1 MGIISIIEILII
13 AGIVAAQFRVFGQS
27 RRKIRKVSNLY
38 PAPDKL
44 NIVEVNLNARNK
56 KAPEVKTLARVY
68 ADETQAILAG
78 ELFTNAGFPD
88 TIHRVIENE
97 KDLLL
102 VEFSAS
108 GNSEE
113 NLPKKQYHLS
123 LLSLQKKLAEGEIK
137 LLNQF
142 VFEKPEDH
150 LQHELDKI
158 NAVFVDLLE
167 ARESSPEFQEIV
179 SDTNEYLENNKGAAA
194 DFNIIKDIS
203 ERYSETLD
211 NEVQAGISTPLY
223 IGLLGTFVGVSM
235 GLFSLLLSD
244 SSEASTSESSSFITD
259 EGIRNFLA
267 GVVIAMIGS
276 FCGLLL
282 TLRGN
287 AELKHARSQRD
298 RLKNSYYTF
307 LQKRLLP
314 KLNSDMA
321 ASLGNLK
328 AVLDSFN
335 HDFLEKVANFKPII
349 ASLTNNISIQ
359 KDFIHRL
366 DEIGFTEM
374 ANASVTVF
382 EKVKESEEMF
392 NRFLG
397 YQKALNNTL
406 QNGSEMAG
414 KVKEVLSKM
423 TKLEEAFEMVPGY
436 LAKHDEAIMRQVQF
450 FDRHKQEL
458 DKIGNRVEQNFDEDA
473 SRLKQFMDIRMNHLE
488 RDAQNA
494 YERWQQHFNQLNQDN
509 IYQRILDYMQ
519 PFSKLNEQQE
529 NLNKQHNA
537 LAKTVEVT
545 NEKLLQKLDQD
556 AQLQRTLTEQL
567 QITNRILEEAT
578 KRNRMQAI
586 MDKVFGLEQNKH
598 GKIK

>member
-1 MGIISIIEILII
+1 MGIISIIELLII
-13 AGIVAAQFRVFGQS
+13 AGIVALQFVVFGKS
-27 RRKIRKVSNLY
+27 RTRISR
-38 PAPDKL
+38 
-44 NIVEVNLNARNK
+44 
-56 KAPEVKTLARVY
+56 
-68 ADETQAILAG
+68 LAG
-78 ELFTNAGFPD
+78 LFPSPENLSIVQVDVNKRGQVEPEKKHLVSSYRNAYDAMVAGEVFTNSAMPGTTHKVVED
-88 TIHRVIENE
+88 NGSY
-97 KDLLL
+97 LL
-102 VEFSAS
+102 VEVR
-108 GNSEE
+108 ETDPE
-113 NLPKKQYHLS
+113 KPKKEYHVS
-123 LLSLQKKLAEGEIK
+123 AQNLQKKLDAGEVK
-137 LLNQF
+137 LVNELVFNTEEQHFQHTINQ
-142 VFEKPEDH
+142 
-150 LQHELDKI
+150 I
-158 NAVFVDLLE
+158 NAVVVDLVE
-167 ARESSPEFQEIV
+167 ARNASPEFGEIV

-194 DFNIIKDIS
+194 DFNILKDIS

-211 NEVQAGISTPLY
+211 NEVQAGIATPLY
-223 IGLLGTFVGVSM
+223 IGLLGTFFGVSI
-235 GLFSLLLSD
+235 GLFSLLLHD
-244 SSEASTSESSSFITD
+244 APDTPDTGTSSFITD
-259 EGIRNFLA
+259 EGIRNFLT
-267 GVVIAMIGS
+267 GVVIAMVGS

-287 AELKHARSQRD
+287 ALLKDARSRRD
-298 RLKNSYYTF
+298 KLKNSYYTF

-328 AVLDSFN
+328 SVLDSFN
-335 HDFLEKVANFKPII
+335 HDFLEKVANFRPII
-349 ASLTNNISIQ
+349 ASLTDNISIQ

-366 DEIGFTEM
+366 DEISFTKM
-374 ANASVTVF
+374 AIASITVF

-397 YQKALNNTL
+397 YQQALNNTL
-406 QNGSEMAG
+406 QNGTEMAG
-414 KVKEVLSKM
+414 KVKEVLQRM
-423 TKLEEAFEMVPGY
+423 TKLEEAFNMVPGY

-473 SRLKQFMDIRMNHLE
+473 SRLKQFMDIRMNQLE

-494 YERWQQHFNQLNQDN
+494 YERWQEHFNQLNQDN
-509 IYQRILDYMQ
+509 IYQKILDYMQ
-519 PFSKLNEQQE
+519 PFGKLNEQQKQ
-529 NLNKQHNA
+529 LNEQHNA
-537 LAKTVEVT
+537 LAKTVEIT

>member
-1 MGIISIIEILII
+1 MGIIAIIELLII
-13 AGIVAAQFRVFGQS
+13 AGIVALQYVVFSRSRSKINRLASLFPSAQ
-27 RRKIRKVSNLY
+27 N
-38 PAPDKL
+38 L
-44 NIVEVNLNARNK
+44 NIVQVDVNQNGMLQPKKSQVVSNYKNAFEAVLVGEV
-56 KAPEVKTLARVY
+56 
-68 ADETQAILAG
+68 
-78 ELFTNAGFPD
+78 FTNSTMPGTAQK
-88 TIHRVIENE
+88 VVENNGSY
-97 KDLLL
+97 LL
-102 VEFSAS
+102 VEVRETDAGKPKTEYHISAQ
-108 GNSEE
+108 N
-113 NLPKKQYHLS
+113 
-123 LLSLQKKLAEGEIK
+123 LQKKLDAGEVK
-137 LLNQF
+137 LLHDL
-142 VFEKPEDH
+142 VFDSEEAH
-150 LQHELDKI
+150 FQHTLHQI
-158 NAVFVDLLE
+158 NADYADLLE
-167 ARESSPEFQEIV
+167 VKNASPEFNEIV
-179 SDTNEYLENNKGAAA
+179 SDTNEYLQNNKGAAA
-194 DFNIIKDIS
+194 DFNILKDIS

-211 NEVQAGISTPLY
+211 NEVQAGIATPLY
-223 IGLLGTFVGVSM
+223 IGLLGTFFGVSI

-244 SSEASTSESSSFITD
+244 NPDPSAETQSFITD
-259 EGIRNFLA
+259 DGIRNFLT
-267 GVVIAMIGS
+267 GVVIAMVGS

-287 AELKHARSQRD
+287 ALLKDARSRRD
-298 RLKNSYYTF
+298 KLKNSYYTF

-314 KLNSDMA
+314 KLNSNMA

-328 AVLDSFN
+328 SVLDSFN
-335 HDFLEKVANFKPII
+335 HDFLEKVANFRPII
-349 ASLTNNISIQ
+349 ASLTDNISIQ

-366 DEIGFTEM
+366 DEIGFTKM
-374 ANASVTVF
+374 ANASITVF
-382 EKVKESEEMF
+382 EKVKESEELF

-397 YQKALNNTL
+397 YQQALNNTL

-473 SRLKQFMDIRMNHLE
+473 SRLKQFMDIRMNALE

-494 YERWQQHFNQLNQDN
+494 YERWQEHFKQLNQDN
-509 IYQRILDYMQ
+509 VYQKILDYMQ
-519 PFSKLNEQQE
+519 PFGKLNEQQKQ
-529 NLNKQHNA
+529 LNEQQND
-537 LAKTVEVT
+537 LAKTVALT
-545 NEKLLQKLDQD
+545 NEKLLQKLEQD
-556 AQLQRTLTEQL
+556 AALQRTLTEQL